1 MFDVATTL
9 LSQLITLLPGLIGL
23 YIIFDLTGAL
33 LFGKR

>member
-1 MFDVATTL
+1 MFDIATTL
-9 LSQLITLLPGLIGL
+9 LSQLVTLLPGLVAL

>member
-1 MFDVATTL
+1 MFDIATTL
-9 LSQLITLLPGLIGL
+9 LSQLVELMPGLIGL